1 MADKRFRGIPGG
13 GSGTIDLSHQAE
25 RWGGFLRRVPWRWA
39 LVAVLGLVL
48 LTTSCYTIEPEE
60 VGVVLRFGRYVES
73 APPGLHLKLPLGV
86 DRVVKVPVERQ
97 LKAEFGFRTTGVAE
111 AGGAGGD
118 RTEYA
123 PGGFDDESLMLTG
136 DLNIAYVEWVVQY
149 RIVDAYRYLFRVRNV
164 DETFRAMSE
173 AVMQEVVGDR
183 TVNEVITVGRDELA
197 ALVEQKLQALADQ
210 YETGLHVEQVVLQN
224 VHAPDPVMPSFNEVN
239 QAEQRRSELINT
251 AEARYNEVVP
261 RARGEAQQTI
271 QVAEGYAL
279 DRVNRAR
286 GEAARFESLL
296 AEYRRAPEV
305 MRKRLYLETMATVL
319 PRAGKKLVI
328 DGDAAGNLTPLL
340 DLQGGPTTPST
351 AAAATG
357 GGG

>member
-1 MADKRFRGIPGG
+1 MADKKFRGIPGG
-13 GSGTIDLSHQAE
+13 NSGTIDLSRQAE
-25 RWGGFLRRVPWRWA
+25 RWGGFLSRFPWRWA
-39 LVAVLGLVL
+39 LLALLAVVA
-48 LTTSCYTIEPEE
+48 LTTSCYTVEPEE

-73 APPGLHLKLPLGV
+73 AEPGLHFKLPLGV
-86 DRVVKVPVERQ
+86 DRVLKVPVERQ
-97 LKAEFGFRTTGVAE
+97 LKAEFGFRTTGTS
-111 AGGAGGD
+111 GD

-123 PGGFDDESLMLTG
+123 AGSFDDESLMLTG
-136 DLNIAYVEWVVQY
+136 DLNIAFVEWVVQY
-149 RIVDAYRYLFRVRNV
+149 RIVDAYQYLFRVRSV
-164 DETFRAMSE
+164 DDTFRAMSE

-224 VHAPDPVMPSFNEVN
+224 VHPPDPVMPSFNEVN

-261 RARGEAQQTI
+261 RARGEAQQAI
-271 QVAEGYAL
+271 QIAEGYAL
-279 DRVNRAR
+279 DRVNRAK
-286 GEAARFESLL
+286 GEAARFQSLY

-305 MRKRLYLETMATVL
+305 MRKRMYLETMATVL

-340 DLQGGPTTPST
+340 DLQGGPTAPAT
-351 AAAATG
+351 AAATAG
-357 GGG
+357 GGGG

>member
-1 MADKRFRGIPGG
+1 MSDDKPFRGIRGG
-13 GSGTIDLSHQAE
+13 RAAIDLSQQAE
-25 RWGGFLRRVPWRWA
+25 RWGRGIQKLPWRGLLLA
-39 LVAVLGLVL
+39 ALGLVA
-48 LTTSCYTIEPEE
+48 LTTSCYTVEPEE
-60 VGVVLRFGRYVES
+60 VGVVLRFGRYVAA
-73 APPGLHLKLPLGV
+73 APPGLHFKLPLGV
-86 DRVVKVPVERQ
+86 DRVLKVPVERQ
-97 LKAEFGFRTTGVAE
+97 LKAEFGFRTTGVQE
-111 AGGAGGD
+111 GGA
-118 RTEYA
+118 TEYS
-123 PGGFDDESLMLTG
+123 GGTFDDESLMLTG

-197 ALVEQKLQALADQ
+197 SLVEQKLQALADQ

-224 VHAPDPVMPSFNEVN
+224 VHPPDPVMPSFNEVN

-261 RARGEAQQTI
+261 RARGEAEQTI

-286 GEAARFESLL
+286 GEAARFESLF
-296 AEYRRAPEV
+296 AEFQRAPEV

-340 DLQGGPTTPST
+340 DLQGPTPPAT
-351 AAAATG
+351 AAAASG

>member
-13 GSGTIDLSHQAE
+13 GSGTIDLSRQAE
-25 RWGGFLRRVPWRWA
+25 RWGGFLKRVRWRWA

-86 DRVVKVPVERQ
+86 DRVLKVPVERQ
-97 LKAEFGFRTTGVAE
+97 LKAEFGFRTTGV
-111 AGGAGGD
+111 GDGAGGD

-123 PGGFDDESLMLTG
+123 PGSFDDESLMLTG

-149 RIVDAYRYLFRVRNV
+149 RIVDAYEYLFRVRNV

-197 ALVEQKLQALADQ
+197 TLVEQKLQALADQ

-224 VHAPDPVMPSFNEVN
+224 VQPPDPVMPSFNEVN

-305 MRKRLYLETMATVL
+305 MRKRLYLETMAIVL

-340 DLQGGPTTPST
+340 DLQGGPTAPST
-351 AAAATG
+351 AAAASG

>member
-1 MADKRFRGIPGG
+1 MSDDKPFRGIRGG
-13 GSGTIDLSHQAE
+13 RAPLDLSQQAE
-25 RWGGFLRRVPWRWA
+25 RWGRGLQKLPWRGLLLGVVA
-39 LVAVLGLVL
+39 LVA
-48 LTTSCYTIEPEE
+48 LTTSCYTVEPEE
-60 VGVVLRFGRYVES
+60 VGVVLRFGRYVE
-73 APPGLHLKLPLGV
+73 ATPPGLHFKLPLGV
-86 DRVVKVPVERQ
+86 DRVLKVPVERQ
-97 LKAEFGFRTTGVAE
+97 LKAEFGFRTTGVQE
-111 AGGAGGD
+111 GGGA
-118 RTEYA
+118 TEYA
-123 PGGFDDESLMLTG
+123 GGTFDDESLMLTG

-197 ALVEQKLQALADQ
+197 TLAEQKLQVLADQ

-224 VHAPDPVMPSFNEVN
+224 VHPPDPVMPSFNEVN

-261 RARGEAQQTI
+261 RARGEAEQAI

-286 GEAARFESLL
+286 GEAARFASLF
-296 AEYRRAPEV
+296 AEYRRAPDV
-305 MRKRLYLETMATVL
+305 MRKRLYLETMAAVL
-319 PRAGKKLVI
+319 PRAGRKLVI
-328 DGDAAGNLTPLL
+328 DGAAAGNLTPLL
-340 DLQGGPTTPST
+340 DLQGATPPAT
-351 AAAATG
+351 AAAASG